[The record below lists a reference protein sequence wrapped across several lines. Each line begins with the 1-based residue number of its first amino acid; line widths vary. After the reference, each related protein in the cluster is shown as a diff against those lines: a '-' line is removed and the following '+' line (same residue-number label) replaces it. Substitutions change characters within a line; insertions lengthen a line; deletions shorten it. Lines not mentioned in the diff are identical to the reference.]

1 MSLQNFILNKL
12 IRHNKK
18 QNMALSSERRF
29 KRLRKVMAL
38 DTGAVSKDV
47 VVKPDIVAGVPVEWV
62 YPKSLEGDD
71 STDICVYF
79 HGGAFV
85 MGGMNSHRHMAA
97 YLCKQ
102 AKLKMLMVDY
112 RLAPEHPFPAAV
124 DDTMAVY
131 RELIGHGRSPQKL
144 ILAGDSAGGNLALV
158 CMQQI
163 RDAKMAMP
171 KAFVLFSP
179 WLDFTYSSPAFV
191 ENNAKDV
198 LLNQTIL
205 SESAAMYAAD
215 HSLEDRRISPLE
227 GSVAGLPPCFIIA
240 SRIEVLRDDSRR
252 LRDSIET
259 AGGTVTY
266 REWKNVPHAF
276 PVFCKFLPEAKRALK
291 DSAAFIG
298 AH

>member
-12 IRHNKK
+12 IRQKQK
-18 QNMALSSERRF
+18 QNMGLSPERRF
-29 KRLRKVMAL
+29 KRLRKFMAL
-38 DTGAVSKDV
+38 DTGAVSKNV
-47 VVKPDIVAGVPVEWV
+47 IVKPDLVAGVPVEWV
-62 YPKSLEGDD
+62 YPKSLEGNDK
-71 STDICVYF
+71 SDICVYF

-97 YLCKQ
+97 YLCQQ

-131 RELIGHGRSPQKL
+131 SELIANGRSSQKI

-171 KAFVLFSP
+171 RSFLLFSP
-179 WLDFTYSSPAFV
+179 WLDFKYSSVAFA
-191 ENNAKDV
+191 ENKAKDV

-205 SESAAMYAAD
+205 SESAAMYAAGHPLD
-215 HSLEDRRISPLE
+215 DSKISPLE
-227 GSVAGLPPCFIIA
+227 GSVADLSPCLIIA
-240 SRIEVLRDDSRR
+240 SRVEVLRDDSRR
-252 LRDSIET
+252 LRDSLEA
-259 AGGTVTY
+259 AGGNVTY

-276 PVFCKFLPEAKRALK
+276 PVLCKFLPEAKQALK
-291 DSAAFIG
+291 DCADFIST
-298 AH
+298 H

>member
-12 IRHNKK
+12 IRQKQK
-18 QNMALSSERRF
+18 QNMGLSPERRF
-29 KRLRKVMAL
+29 KRLRKFMAL
-38 DTGAVSKDV
+38 DTGAVSKNV
-47 VVKPDIVAGVPVEWV
+47 TVKPDVVAGVPVEWV
-62 YPKSLEGDD
+62 YPKSLEGDGN
-71 STDICVYF
+71 TDICVYF

-97 YLCKQ
+97 YLCQQ

-131 RELIGHGRSPQKL
+131 SELIANGLSPQRL

-171 KAFVLFSP
+171 RAFLLFSP
-179 WLDFTYSSPAFV
+179 WLDFKYSSPAFV

-215 HSLEDRRISPLE
+215 HSLDDSRISPLK
-227 GSVAGLPPCFIIA
+227 GSVADLPPCLIIA
-240 SRIEVLRDDSRR
+240 SRVEVLRDDSRH
-252 LRDSIET
+252 LRDSLEA
-259 AGGTVTY
+259 AGGNVTY

-276 PVFCKFLPEAKRALK
+276 PVLCKLLPEAKQALK
-291 DSAAFIG
+291 DCTDYIG

>member
-12 IRHNKK
+12 IRQNKK
-18 QNMALSSERRF
+18 QNMALSSDRRF
-29 KRLRKVMAL
+29 KRLRKFMAL
-38 DTGAVSKDV
+38 DTGAISKDV

-71 STDICVYF
+71 NTDICVYF

-85 MGGMNSHRHMAA
+85 MGGMNSHRNMAA

-131 RELIGHGRSPQKL
+131 SELIALGRSPQKL

-171 KAFVLFSP
+171 RAFVLFSP
-179 WLDFTYSSPAFV
+179 WLDFTYASPAFV
-191 ENNAKDV
+191 ENDTKDV

-215 HSLEDRRISPLE
+215 HALDDRRISPLG

-259 AGGTVTY
+259 AGGSVTY

-276 PVFCKFLPEAKRALK
+276 PVFCKFLPEAKQALK